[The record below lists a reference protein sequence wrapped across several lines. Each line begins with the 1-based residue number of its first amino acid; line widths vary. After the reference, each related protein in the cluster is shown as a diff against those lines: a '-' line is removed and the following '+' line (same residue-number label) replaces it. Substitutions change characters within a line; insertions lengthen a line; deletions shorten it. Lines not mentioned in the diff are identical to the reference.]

1 MSIVKYGAAILRVK
15 AKTVTSFGAELA
27 DIVKQMKAKLA
38 EASGVG
44 LAATQVALDM
54 ALFIARLGEK
64 LYVFVNPAITPLSK
78 KTYKDEEGCL
88 SVPGVWVEVERYEH
102 IKLSAQD
109 ETGKEVF
116 YELEGYPARVIQHE
130 VDHLNGVL
138 IVDRISPRK
147 RREIAPMLEELEHS
161 TNNGG

>member
-1 MSIVKYGAAILRVK
+1 MSIVKYGAAILREK
-15 AKTVTSFGAELA
+15 AKAVISFGAELA
-27 DIVKQMKAKLA
+27 DIIEQMKAKLA

-44 LAATQVALDM
+44 LAATQVGLDM

-64 LYVFVNPAITPLSK
+64 LYVFANPVITPLSK

-109 ETGKEVF
+109 ETGKEVLF
-116 YELEGYPARVIQHE
+116 ELEGYPARVVQHE

-138 IVDRISPRK
+138 IVDRVPPRT
-147 RREIAPMLEELEHS
+147 RREIAPMLEEIEHS
-161 TNNGG
+161 TKNGG